1 MIRAAICTLVCTTL
15 FAVGCNS
22 MGHSSQQGAGNASVV
37 AGAHTPKEAADN
49 FYAALQAIFRG
60 ETAAMNDAWWHDADT
75 TYMGPG
81 GDFRTGWVAIGK
93 EWNTQASQKLGGKVE
108 PTRMHWTQTNE
119 VALLT
124 CIEVG
129 TNDIGG
135 KDVGGKDVG
144 AKHERVE
151 IRSSTSFSKRDGVW
165 KAISH
170 QTDKIAYVK

>member
-1 MIRAAICTLVCTTL
+1 MIRAAICTLACTTL

-22 MGHSSQQGAGNASVV
+22 MGHSSPQGAGNAAVV

-81 GDFRTGWVAIGK
+81 GDFRTGWGAIEK

-108 PTRMHWTQTNE
+108 PTRIHWTQTNE

-124 CIEVG
+124 CIE
-129 TNDIGG
+129 
-135 KDVGGKDVG
+135 
-144 AKHERVE
+144 ARMWAS
-151 IRSSTSFSKRDGVW
+151 RSARRHRSPSVTASGRRSATRPTR
-165 KAISH
+165 SRM
-170 QTDKIAYVK
+170 

>member
-1 MIRAAICTLVCTTL
+1 MIRAAICTLACTTL

-22 MGHSSQQGAGNASVV
+22 MGHSSPQGAGNAAVV

-75 TYMGPG
+75 TCMGPG
-81 GDFRTGWVAIGK
+81 GDFRTGWVAIEK

-108 PTRMHWTQTNE
+108 PTRIHWTQTNE

-129 TNDIGG
+129 TNVIGG
-135 KDVGGKDVG
+135 KDVG
-144 AKHERVE
+144 VE

>member
-22 MGHSSQQGAGNASVV
+22 MGHSSQQAAGNAAVV
-37 AGAHTPKEAADN
+37 AGARTPKEAADN

-81 GDFRTGWVAIGK
+81 GDFRTGWVAIEK

-135 KDVGGKDVG
+135 KDVGAKD
-144 AKHERVE
+144 ERVE